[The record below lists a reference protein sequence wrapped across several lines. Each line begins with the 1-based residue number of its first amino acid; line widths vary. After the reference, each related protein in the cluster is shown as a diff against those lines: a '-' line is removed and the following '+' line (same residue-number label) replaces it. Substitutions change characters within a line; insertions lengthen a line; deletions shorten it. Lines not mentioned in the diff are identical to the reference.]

1 MIIKYSPERPTVKIS
16 QSMLDYA
23 KSLEHKMQMNRTKE
37 SEVDTLSGLMGE
49 FVFAEWWYDDWKK
62 GNRYSN
68 LVDNFGKPDF
78 EGHIE
83 IKSSV
88 FPFSEKLHLP
98 IRQDYAEKRCPPVYI
113 FVCFNVSNRYK
124 KLITA
129 DTQAIIV
136 GWTDGK
142 TAHEGKLAYMPGVK
156 GFKCYLTPVPKLRPM
171 NKLRE
176 EFSKQ

>member
-1 MIIKYSPERPTVKIS
+1 MIIKDSPERPIVKIS
-16 QSMLDYA
+16 QLMIDYS
-23 KSLEHKMQMNRTKE
+23 KKIKNEVEMTRTKVSPIDAE
-37 SEVDTLSGLMGE
+37 SGVLGE
-49 FVFAEWWYDDWKK
+49 LVFAKWWYGDWNINELLENK
-62 GNRYSN
+62 
-68 LVDNFGKPDF
+68 GKPDF
-78 EGHIE
+78 EGNIE

-98 IRQDYAEKRCPPVYI
+98 IRQDYAEKRCPPFYI

-129 DTQAIIV
+129 ATQAIIV

-142 TAHEGKLAYMPGVK
+142 TAHEGKLEYMPGVK

-171 NKLRE
+171 NELRE
-176 EFSKQ
+176 EFSKL